1 MLELEVVSA
10 RSLAPLTGML
20 ISESSQLQPATASTR
35 VDSYGNDSVP
45 PRYMVISNALLWE
58 NEYRCGL
65 YVRTEEVV
73 SLLVSNIEM
82 NAN

>member
-1 MLELEVVSA
+1 M
-10 RSLAPLTGML
+10 SLAS
-20 ISESSQLQPATASTR
+20 IAIVSTR
-35 VDSYGNDSVP
+35 EDSYGNDSVP
-45 PRYMVISNALLWE
+45 PRYMVISTALLWE

-82 NAN
+82 NAD